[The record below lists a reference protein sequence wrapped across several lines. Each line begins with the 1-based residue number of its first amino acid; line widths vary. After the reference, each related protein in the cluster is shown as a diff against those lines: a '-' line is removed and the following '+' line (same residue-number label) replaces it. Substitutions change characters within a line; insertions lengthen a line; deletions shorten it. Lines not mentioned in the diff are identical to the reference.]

1 MKKIILIMLLL
12 ITSVLTLSGEEEKIT
27 SFYNIHL
34 KEVMYNYEL
43 IKEHEFEK
51 PLGQIY
57 FTRPELHDSGILSL
71 TVSQG
76 AFPRT
81 RLSFDENLIFKR
93 VGIDSLSALISQHGE
108 YFVQFKTDSLRMN
121 CRIFNKSG
129 ELVGSFT
136 KDNPSDFRLGD
147 ARSQHTLNLTNIN
160 DNGIIL
166 YSESVNDKTILY
178 KDMSSKKVGPFYNDK
193 SLKHLI
199 PAEFARMSALSKSS
213 NFAVL
218 ASENHYLGPE
228 KYFTFPLGSRV
239 FFYDE
244 KANFLKSYDIE
255 GTREMS
261 WPFKFSESGKYFI
274 MQSEPYMY
282 LFKDTDLVLKKNVK
296 GLGTIR
302 FSEDESVVLVGTGIG
317 NLIIDLK
324 TCKIIKNISL
334 YGGLKSIANISHP
347 IIACMGMNEVYVVN
361 YETEE
366 VMLAEIIG
374 PKYPTHYRINNLQIS
389 GDGKMVTLFHY
400 KWYRKYK
407 IGGRK

>member
-1 MKKIILIMLLL
+1 MKKFLFIMLLL
-12 ITSVLTLSGEEEKIT
+12 IIAKVTLLSEEKEFT
-27 SFYNIHL
+27 SFHNIHL
-34 KEVMYNYEL
+34 REVMYNYEL
-43 IKEHEFEK
+43 IEEYEFDE
-51 PLGQIY
+51 PLGQVY
-57 FTRPELHDSGILSL
+57 FTKPKLNDSGTLSL
-71 TVSQG
+71 TVTPG
-76 AFPRT
+76 AYPRT
-81 RLSFDENLIFKR
+81 RLAFDENLNYVR
-93 VGIDSLSALISQHGE
+93 VGKDSLGAFISPHGE
-108 YFVQFKTDSLRMN
+108 YFVQTKTDSLRMN

-129 ELVGSFT
+129 KLVGSFA
-136 KDNPSDFRLGD
+136 KDNPPDFRLGD

-193 SLKHLI
+193 SLQNLTQI
-199 PAEFARMSALSKSS
+199 DEYARMSALSLNG

-218 ASENHYLGPE
+218 ATENQFSEPN

-239 FFYDE
+239 FLYDE
-244 KANFLKSYDIE
+244 NANFIKSYDIE
-255 GTREMS
+255 GVQMY
-261 WPFKFSESGKYFI
+261 WPAMFSESGKYFI
-274 MQSEPYMY
+274 MSAEPYMY
-282 LFKDTDLVLKKNVK
+282 LFKDSELVLKKNVK
-296 GLGTIR
+296 GIGNIR

-324 TCKIIKNISL
+324 TCEIIKNISL
-334 YGGLKSIANISHP
+334 YGDFKSIANIEYP
-347 IIACMGMNEVYVVN
+347 IIACIGMNEVYVVN

-374 PKYPTHYRINNLQIS
+374 PKFPTHYRINRLQIS
-389 GDGKMVTLFHY
+389 GDGKTITLFHY

>member
-1 MKKIILIMLLL
+1 MKKILLIILLL
-12 ITSVLTLSGEEEKIT
+12 IASVLVLSGEEGNIT
-27 SFYNIHL
+27 FFHDIHL

-43 IKEHEFEK
+43 IQEYVFDK
-51 PLGQIY
+51 PLGQVY
-57 FTRPELHDSGILSL
+57 FTKPTLNDSGNLSL
-71 TVSQG
+71 SVTQG

-81 RLSFDENLIFKR
+81 RLSFDENLNFKR

-108 YFVQFKTDSLRMN
+108 YFVQFKTDSLRMT

-129 ELVGSFT
+129 ELVGSFA
-136 KDNPSDFRLGD
+136 KDNPPDFRLGD
-147 ARSQHTLNLTNIN
+147 TRSQHTLNLTNIN

-178 KDMSSKKVGPFYNDK
+178 KDMTSKKVGPFYNDE

-199 PAEFARMSALSKSS
+199 HGEYSRMSALSKNV

-255 GTREMS
+255 GVDLF
-261 WPFKFSESGKYFI
+261 WPAIFSESGKYFI
-274 MQSEPYMY
+274 MCAKPYMY
-282 LFKDTDLVLKKNVK
+282 LFKDTELVLKKNVK
-296 GLGTIR
+296 GLGSIR

-324 TCKIIKNISL
+324 TCKTIKNIESL
-334 YGGLKSIANISHP
+334 GSFRAIANKEFP
-347 IIACMGMNEVYVVN
+347 IITCATDNEVYVVN

-389 GDGKMVTLFHY
+389 GDGKTITLFHH